1 MEVTVMLI
9 SPSLQLGSR
18 VERLDDGYWH
28 VKSEYKAT
36 WTKGDQDLL
45 DRCNETI
52 KEYRKDRSK
61 FVFDDDIE

>member
-1 MEVTVMLI
+1 MLI
-9 SPSLQLGSR
+9 SPSLQLGNR
-18 VERLDDGYWH
+18 VEHLEDGFWH
-28 VKSEYKAT
+28 VKSEYKDT

-52 KEYRKDRSK
+52 KEYREDRSK